1 MTAPFTAPLS
11 DPLEALLASQPEQS
25 FVSARA
31 VSFSAGGVDFSSFV
45 ALPDAET
52 GDPTT
57 PESLR
62 PAVLIISDWSGLNDH
77 ARVRAVMLARLGY
90 IAIAGDVYGGGV
102 QLPPDQAGPAA
113 GKFYG
118 DPELFRERMLANLE
132 QLRSLPGVDASR
144 IAVMGYCFGGSG
156 SLELARTGVQLAGVV
171 SFHGRL
177 QSGIRAA
184 AGDVRTPIL
193 VLTGASDPV
202 VPDDSVIDFEN
213 ELREAEAPDWQVVS
227 YSGAM
232 HAFTMPEANAPD
244 QGAAFNA
251 RANERSWQAMRAF
264 FDEIFA

>member
-11 DPLEALLASQPEQS
+11 APLEALLAAQPEQPP
-25 FVSARA
+25 VSAEAISFAADGVEFGAFIARPEAA
-31 VSFSAGGVDFSSFV
+31 VGV
-45 ALPDAET
+45 
-52 GDPTT
+52 
-57 PESLR
+57 R

-77 ARVRAVMLARLGY
+77 ARARAVMLARLGY
-90 IAIAGDVYGGGV
+90 IAMAGDVYGGGV
-102 QLPPDQAGPAA
+102 ELPQDQAGAAA

-118 DPELFRERMLANLE
+118 DPELFRARMLANLE
-132 QLRSLPGVDASR
+132 QLRSLPGVDVDR

-156 SLELARTGVQLAGVV
+156 SLELARTGVELAGVV

-184 AGDVRTPIL
+184 QGDVRTPIL

-202 VPDDSVIDFEN
+202 VPDESVVDFEN

-232 HAFTMPEANAPD
+232 HAFTMPEANSPD
-244 QGAAFNA
+244 HGAAYNA

-264 FDEIFA
+264 FGEIFA

>member
-1 MTAPFTAPLS
+1 MTAPFAAPLS
-11 DPLEALLASQPEQS
+11 EPLESLLAAQPENDP
-25 FVSARA
+25 VSAQAVAFRA
-31 VSFSAGGVDFSSFV
+31 GDVDFGSFV
-45 ALPDAET
+45 ARPSDDSATAE
-52 GDPTT
+52 
-57 PESLR
+57 LR

-77 ARVRAVMLARLGY
+77 ARARAVMLARLGY
-90 IAIAGDVYGGGV
+90 IAMAGDVYGGGV
-102 QLPPDQAGPAA
+102 QLPPNEAGPAA

-118 DPELFRERMLANLE
+118 DPELFRARMLANLE
-132 QLRSLPGVDASR
+132 QVRSLPGVDPDR

-156 SLELARTGVQLAGVV
+156 SLELVRTGVELAGVV

-177 QSGIRAA
+177 QSGIRAGL
-184 AGDVRTPIL
+184 GDVRTPIL
-193 VLTGASDPV
+193 LLTGANDPV

-213 ELREAEAPDWQVVS
+213 EMREAEAPDWQVVS

-244 QGAAFNA
+244 HGATFNA